1 MSCMVSAPK
10 TDRLMVRSSTHAELI
25 DVTERVEHVVSQS
38 GVVSGLCHV
47 YVPHTTAGV
56 LVNENADPDILSDF
70 LTTLERLVPWD
81 NGYRHA
87 EGNAAAHIK
96 STLVGTSQTVPCAT
110 GGWRWDAGRGST
122 SQSSTARGNATCR
135 LPSSPEKTD
144 GRVFQARVWVRQRLG

>member
-1 MSCMVSAPK
+1 MVSLPK
-10 TDRLMVRSSTHAELI
+10 TDRVTVRSSKHEELI
-25 DVTERVEHVVSQS
+25 DVTELVERVVSQS

-96 STLVGTSQTVPCAT
+96 STLVGTSQTVPVR
-110 GGWRWDAGRGST
+110 GGRLALGRWQGIYFAEFDGPRE
-122 SQSSTARGNATCR
+122 RR
-135 LPSSPEKTD
+135 LEVT
-144 GRVFQARVWVRQRLG
+144 VLA